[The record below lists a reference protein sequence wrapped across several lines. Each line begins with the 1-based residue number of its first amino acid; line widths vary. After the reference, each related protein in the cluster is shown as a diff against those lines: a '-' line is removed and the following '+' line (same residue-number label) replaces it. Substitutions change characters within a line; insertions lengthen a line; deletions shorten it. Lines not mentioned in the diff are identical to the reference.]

1 MRRIEV
7 TVGAVGVLLGQKKK
21 YAVKTAKDG
30 PFDCDDAQAARFV
43 RLGVAK
49 YVDAAEASA
58 EDPVVATDLQAMT
71 IAQLKNMADDLGIDV
86 DDCKKKSDYID
97 AIMAHCVQPP
107 VLTDEDDEQPP
118 VLTAE
123 DPV

>member
-7 TVGAVGVLLGQKKK
+7 TVGAVGVLLGEKKK

-30 PFDCDDAQAARFV
+30 AFDCDDAQAARFV

-49 YVDAAEASA
+49 YVDAGEASV

-71 IAQLKNMADDLGIDV
+71 IAQLKNMADDLGIDA
-86 DDCKKKSDYID
+86 DNCKKKSDYIA
-97 AIMAHCVQPP
+97 AIVAH
-107 VLTDEDDEQPP
+107 DEQPP